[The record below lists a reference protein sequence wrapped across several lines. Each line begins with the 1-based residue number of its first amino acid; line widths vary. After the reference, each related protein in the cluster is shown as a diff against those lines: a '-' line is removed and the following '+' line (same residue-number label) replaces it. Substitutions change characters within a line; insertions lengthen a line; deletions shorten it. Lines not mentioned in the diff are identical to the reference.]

1 MTDGKAL
8 LPHLRAL
15 KPEHRRMALLAA
27 PDRDIRAL
35 DTEWPEWAHAGQT
48 PGHDDWRIWVMLAG
62 RGFGKTRA
70 GAEWIS
76 AKAREAPAAKIAL
89 VAATPA
95 EARRVMIEGRAGLLA
110 VARDGVE
117 RREMVWEPGLGR
129 LTFASGATAFVYSGA
144 DGESLRGGEHH
155 YAWCDELAKWKRAQ
169 ATWDNLLLTLRAGAQ
184 PQAVVTTTP
193 KPGPALRAIL
203 AMDEVVL
210 TGGASRDNPHLP
222 PAFLSMME
230 RLHAGTRLGRQEL
243 DGVMLEDVEDA
254 LFPRALL
261 EKCRVPSF
269 RPGRGWGTARR
280 AVAGAQGRS
289 RPLHHAA
296 HDGQVR
302 IAPRSEARSGGLG
315 DLPIPPRSREDSL
328 TRIVVGVDPPGT
340 AGGDACGILVCG
352 LDGDGIGYVLADH
365 SAAGLS
371 PEQWARRVAG
381 VAEAWRA
388 DRIVAEGNQGG
399 EMVTSVLKGAGIRLK
414 VVRVH
419 ARAGKVARAE
429 PIAAFF
435 ENGEAKLAGR
445 FPELEDEL
453 AGMAIGGC
461 YHGPG
466 RSPDRADAMVWALTD
481 LLLRPQPEPAVRGL

>member
-1 MTDGKAL
+1 MPHDKAL
-8 LPHLRAL
+8 IPRLRGLA
-15 KPEHRRMALLAA
+15 PEDRLMALLAM
-27 PDRDIRAL
+27 PDRDVRTF
-35 DTEWPEWAHAGQT
+35 DTHWPEWAHRGQH
-48 PGHDDWRIWVMLAG
+48 PPHDDWRIWVMLAG

-76 AKAREAPAAKIAL
+76 AKAREHPAAKIAL

-110 VARDGVE
+110 VARDGDE
-117 RREMVWEPGLGR
+117 RRDMVWEPGLGR
-129 LTFASGATAFVYSGA
+129 LTFASGAVAFVYSGA
-144 DGESLRGGEHH
+144 DGETLRGGEHH
-155 YAWCDELAKWKRAQ
+155 YAWCDELAKWKRGQ
-169 ATWDNLLLTLRAGAQ
+169 ASWDNLLLALRAGAK

-193 KPGPALRAIL
+193 KPVPLLRAIL
-203 AMDEVVL
+203 AMDEIVL

-222 PAFLSMME
+222 PAFVTMIE

-243 DGVMLEDVEDA
+243 DGLLLEDVEGA

-261 EKCRVPSF
+261 EQCRVPGMGTGTE
-269 RPGRGWGTARR
+269 GRGTGT
-280 AVAGAQGRS
+280 GTCPHS
-289 RPLHHAA
+289 M
-296 HDGQVR
+296 VR
-302 IAPRSEARSGGLG
+302 
-315 DLPIPPRSREDSL
+315 
-328 TRIVVGVDPPGT
+328 VVIGVDPPAT
-340 AGGDACGILVCG
+340 AAGDACGIVVCG
-352 LDGDGIGYVLADH
+352 LDADGCAYVLADH

-371 PEQWARRVAG
+371 PERWARKVAG
-381 VAEAWRA
+381 AAEAWRA

-435 ENGEAKLAGR
+435 ENGEAKLAGHFR
-445 FPELEDEL
+445 ALEDEL
-453 AGMAIGGC
+453 AGLVIGGD
-461 YHGPG
+461 YQGPG

-481 LLLRPQPEPAVRGL
+481 LLLKPPPEPRVRGL